1 MCLYKALGVARSAS
15 RESIRASY
23 LQLAKKLHPDVNKA
37 PGAEKKF
44 QALREAYEVLS
55 DDARR
60 REYDRQFMPPNPD
73 LRQQRWQTG
82 GSTTRWQTGGAG
94 GAGGA
99 GPFPFRF
106 TDEEARRARQEHEE
120 MRRRAHAQFFTQ
132 FNQHRYHQSLG
143 ESLLRFLPLVLPVW
157 TVLMLYSLY
166 RRPAVR
172 GNSPMDK
179 IYWDEYDRAWAQDAY
194 GTFHRLPDLDR
205 LR

>member
-1 MCLYKALGVARSAS
+1 LYKALGVARSAS

-82 GSTTRWQTGGAG
+82 GSTTRWQTG
-94 GAGGA
+94 
-99 GPFPFRF
+99 
-106 TDEEARRARQEHEE
+106 
-120 MRRRAHAQFFTQ
+120 
-132 FNQHRYHQSLG
+132 
-143 ESLLRFLPLVLPVW
+143 
-157 TVLMLYSLY
+157 
-166 RRPAVR
+166 
-172 GNSPMDK
+172 
-179 IYWDEYDRAWAQDAY
+179 
-194 GTFHRLPDLDR
+194 
-205 LR
+205 